1 MRAAAGIIEWGRSMG
16 RFAGHLMQ
24 VRHNMYLTG
33 AQQVIFCMLQS
44 PGRYVF
50 GEGATVSW
58 RLVPTTGEI
67 DYAGSCTRQ

>member
-1 MRAAAGIIEWGRSMG
+1 MG
-16 RFAGHLMQ
+16 RFAGHMMQ

-50 GEGATVSW
+50 GEGQLFRGGLS
-58 RLVPTTGEI
+58 L
-67 DYAGSCTRQ
+67 RQVK